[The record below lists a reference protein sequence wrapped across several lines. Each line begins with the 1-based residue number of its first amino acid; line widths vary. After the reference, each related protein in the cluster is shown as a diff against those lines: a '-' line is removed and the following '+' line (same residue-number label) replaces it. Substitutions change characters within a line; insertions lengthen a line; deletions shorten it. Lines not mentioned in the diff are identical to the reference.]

1 MPRRE
6 TKPARREEPRRG
18 GKPRGLL
25 LGLVIGLVIGLVAAA
40 GLTWYFNMGE
50 RGFKAVE
57 PAPRISHPTPIE
69 QPAEP
74 EKEASPRRGNNA
86 PQVGVKP
93 AKPVKAHKHA
103 APVAAHKVTAAS
115 EPTSR
120 VPLTFYGILPGDKP
134 AKPVEPPKST
144 EIWWLQIAALKNP
157 ADADRLKARLSLL
170 GLRVSTQ
177 QIESAGQS
185 LYRVR
190 VGPYKRDEDAFADLD
205 TLSANS
211 YEPRLLKEPVKGVS
225 P

>member
-6 TKPARREEPRRG
+6 TKPARHEEPRRG

-25 LGLVIGLVIGLVAAA
+25 LGLKIGLVIGLVAAA
-40 GLTWYFNMGE
+40 GLAWFFNM
-50 RGFKAVE
+50 RGTDFKSVE
-57 PAPRISHPTPIE
+57 PAPRITPPVPHE

-74 EKEASPRRGNNA
+74 LESARASQGSVVPPA
-86 PQVGVKP
+86 EIKP
-93 AKPVKAHKHA
+93 AKPVKARKHA
-103 APVAAHKVTAAS
+103 AAAAEHKVTAAS

-177 QIESAGQS
+177 QIESTGQS